1 MSHRPLAGYSYSVQV
16 IAQCDNAIKHFRLG
30 NKNNTFVAEPHQIQ
44 LFQIQLF
51 EMQFERNNYIVDI

>member
-1 MSHRPLAGYSYSVQV
+1 
-16 IAQCDNAIKHFRLG
+16 
-30 NKNNTFVAEPHQIQ
+30 VAEPHQIQ